1 MMKQPAAPAPDTA
14 NLKAAAITSVTM
26 LFYASNDMTCKMVM
40 ARLPV
45 PETLAFRNGLTVLG
59 TAAIAGPSALRE
71 IATLS
76 RRDAK
81 ALLARTSCDI
91 TLTTCF
97 LISLAELPLAN
108 AAAVLQIAPLIIV
121 LGGAVFFGERVGPVD
136 WLLSI
141 IGFIGALIIIRPGAR
156 CEGFNAFSLWLVAAA
171 FAGALRDLLSRTLS
185 DALAPS
191 TVALSSSTGV
201 LLWSLGWLALTSQA
215 YVRPSAFEVWL
226 LVATAGSLLTANVLA
241 VVMMRSGNAAFGA
254 PFRYTLLLWAT
265 LLQAAFFGAWP
276 DSLTCIGGG
285 VILCAGLAALHREGR
300 RRTVRA
306 APKNSTHV
314 APAPTRA
321 KLSERLLELEA

>member
-1 MMKQPAAPAPDTA
+1 MSPG
-14 NLKAAAITSVTM
+14 L
-26 LFYASNDMTCKMVM
+26 AS
-40 ARLPV
+40 
-45 PETLAFRNGLTVLG
+45 
-59 TAAIAGPSALRE
+59 
-71 IATLS
+71 
-76 RRDAK
+76 
-81 ALLARTSCDI
+81 
-91 TLTTCF
+91 
-97 LISLAELPLAN
+97 
-108 AAAVLQIAPLIIV
+108 
-121 LGGAVFFGERVGPVD
+121 
-136 WLLSI
+136 
-141 IGFIGALIIIRPGAR
+141 RPG

-285 VILCAGLAALHREGR
+285 VILCAGLAALHSEGR

>member
-1 MMKQPAAPAPDTA
+1 MAHRALHVVRLRRFSGVFSRYHVDRSPRGVFVGKAKGRNFPYFDLACCDVRSFARAERERVAAMMKQPAAPAPDTA

-108 AAAVLQIAPLIIV
+108 AAAVLQIVPLIIV

-136 WLLSI
+136 WLLSM

-156 CEGFNAFSLWLVAAA
+156 VQDTARPPRPRLNPGLLIHGLGSRGASETSL
-171 FAGALRDLLSRTLS
+171 
-185 DALAPS
+185 
-191 TVALSSSTGV
+191 
-201 LLWSLGWLALTSQA
+201 
-215 YVRPSAFEVWL
+215 
-226 LVATAGSLLTANVLA
+226 
-241 VVMMRSGNAAFGA
+241 
-254 PFRYTLLLWAT
+254 
-265 LLQAAFFGAWP
+265 
-276 DSLTCIGGG
+276 I
-285 VILCAGLAALHREGR
+285 
-300 RRTVRA
+300 
-306 APKNSTHV
+306 
-314 APAPTRA
+314 
-321 KLSERLLELEA
+321 

>member
-1 MMKQPAAPAPDTA
+1 MERRKGEISRTSILRVATFVRSHAPQRERVAAMMKQPAAPAPDTA

-108 AAAVLQIAPLIIV
+108 AAAVLQIVPLIIV

-156 CEGFNAFSLWLVAAA
+156 VQDTARPPRPRLNPGLLIHGLGSRGASETSL
-171 FAGALRDLLSRTLS
+171 
-185 DALAPS
+185 
-191 TVALSSSTGV
+191 
-201 LLWSLGWLALTSQA
+201 
-215 YVRPSAFEVWL
+215 
-226 LVATAGSLLTANVLA
+226 
-241 VVMMRSGNAAFGA
+241 
-254 PFRYTLLLWAT
+254 
-265 LLQAAFFGAWP
+265 
-276 DSLTCIGGG
+276 I
-285 VILCAGLAALHREGR
+285 
-300 RRTVRA
+300 
-306 APKNSTHV
+306 
-314 APAPTRA
+314 
-321 KLSERLLELEA
+321 